1 MARRVVTVFGGSGF
15 IGRHLVRRLTQDG
28 AMVRVC
34 VRDTEDAAFLKT
46 MGDIG
51 QVVLIPTNVT
61 DSAQVSEAL
70 RGADEAVNLVGL
82 LSEWGKQTFK
92 NIHVDAAAN
101 IARAAKDNGVKRLVH
116 ISAIG
121 ADEKSA
127 SAYARTK
134 AAGEAAVKAAFPDA
148 TIVRPSVVFGPEDR
162 FFNLFASMTRFS
174 PVLPVFG
181 CPVIPKVTVCACQ
194 GREPGIDFY
203 GEGGTRMQP
212 LFVGDLARAI
222 TGALADSG
230 SNGVTYELGGAEAYS
245 FKQLMEMTLEASA
258 RKRLLV
264 PIPFFWISF
273 WAWFLQKWPAPLMTC
288 DQVELLKSDNVV
300 DGNMPG
306 LADLGSSPVSVRS
319 VLPTYL
325 SRFRPQTADL
335 ARSL

>member
-1 MARRVVTVFGGSGF
+1 MAYQPFDLSGKVALVTGGNSG
-15 IGRHLVRRLTQDG
+15 IGLGFAEAMIQAG
-28 AMVRVC
+28 ADVC
-34 VRDTEDAAFLKT
+34 IWGTNAEKNAAALEQLQSHGGK
-46 MGDIG
+46 
-51 QVVLIPTNVT
+51 V
-61 DSAQVSEAL
+61 SAQICDVS
-70 RGADEAVNLVGL
+70 D
-82 LSEWGKQTFK
+82 Q
-92 NIHVDAAAN
+92 
-101 IARAAKDNGVKRLVH
+101 
-116 ISAIG
+116 
-121 ADEKSA
+121 
-127 SAYARTK
+127 
-134 AAGEAAVKAAFPDA
+134 AAVKAAFPDA

-306 LADLGSSPVSVRS
+306 LADLGISPVSVRS